1 MRNYDS
7 NHSVSGG
14 LSILA
19 IGPRER
25 GKINMDGLGQI
36 KILAERKIEMIELDI
51 EVDDKTRDTVCHA
64 ALREIT
70 SDGDALFNY
79 GFNQAIKR
87 FIETKGKKCTPKKSS
102 SKKRSRR

>member
-1 MRNYDS
+1 MRNHNS

-19 IGPRER
+19 LGPRER
-25 GKINMDGLGQI
+25 GEINMDGLGKIQ
-36 KILAERKIEMIELDI
+36 ILAERKVEMVELDI
-51 EVDDKTRDTVCHA
+51 EVDDETRDTVCHA

-70 SDGDALFNY
+70 SDGDALFSY
-79 GFNQAIKR
+79 GFNQALKR
-87 FIETKGKKCTPKKSS
+87 LIETEGKKCTKKSS

>member
-14 LSILA
+14 LSILV

-51 EVDDKTRDTVCHA
+51 EVDDKTRDIVCHS
-64 ALREIT
+64 ALREIA

-87 FIETKGKKCTPKKSS
+87 FIQTKGKKCTKKSS
-102 SKKRSRR
+102 NKKRSRR

>member
-1 MRNYDS
+1 
-7 NHSVSGG
+7 
-14 LSILA
+14 
-19 IGPRER
+19 
-25 GKINMDGLGQI
+25 MDGLGQI

-51 EVDDKTRDTVCHA
+51 EVDDKTRDIVCHS

-87 FIETKGKKCTPKKSS
+87 FIETKGKKCTKKSS
-102 SKKRSRR
+102 NKKRSRR

>member
-1 MRNYDS
+1 MRNHNS
-7 NHSVSGG
+7 NHSVPGG

-19 IGPRER
+19 LGPRER
-25 GKINMDGLGQI
+25 GEINMDGLGKIQ
-36 KILAERKIEMIELDI
+36 ILAERKIEMIELDI
-51 EVDDKTRDTVCHA
+51 EVDDKTRDIVCHS

-87 FIETKGKKCTPKKSS
+87 FIETKGKKCTKKSS

>member
-1 MRNYDS
+1 MRNHNS
-7 NHSVSGG
+7 NHSVPGG

-19 IGPRER
+19 LGPRDR
-25 GKINMDGLGQI
+25 GEVNMDGLGKIQ
-36 KILAERKIEMIELDI
+36 ILAERKVEMVEIDI
-51 EVDDKTRDTVCHA
+51 EVDDKTRDIVCHS

-87 FIETKGKKCTPKKSS
+87 FIETKGKKCTKKSS

>member
-1 MRNYDS
+1 MRHNDS

-19 IGPRER
+19 IGPRKKGEV
-25 GKINMDGLGQI
+25 NMDGLGKIQ
-36 KILAERKIEMIELDI
+36 ILAERKVDMIELDI
-51 EVDDKTRDTVCHA
+51 EVDDATRDTVCHA

-70 SDGDALFNY
+70 SDGDALFSY
-79 GFNQAIKR
+79 GFNQALKR
-87 FIETKGKKCTPKKSS
+87 LIQTKGKKCTKKSS

>member
-1 MRNYDS
+1 MRNHDS
-7 NHSVSGG
+7 NHSVPGG

-19 IGPRER
+19 LGPRKR
-25 GKINMDGLGQI
+25 GEINMDGLGKIQ
-36 KILAERKIEMIELDI
+36 ILAERKVEMVELDI
-51 EVDDKTRDTVCHA
+51 EVDDNTRDIVCHS

-87 FIETKGKKCTPKKSS
+87 FIQTKGKKCTKKSS

>member
-1 MRNYDS
+1 MRNNDS

-19 IGPRER
+19 LGPREK
-25 GKINMDGLGQI
+25 GKINMDGLGKIQ
-36 KILAERKIEMIELDI
+36 ILAERKVEMVELDI
-51 EVDDKTRDTVCHA
+51 EVDDETRDTVCHA

-87 FIETKGKKCTPKKSS
+87 FIETKGKKCTTKNSNR
-102 SKKRSRR
+102 KRSRR